1 MCALVASGFGADSAA
16 GSPELAQLRTHL
28 RSLQGPATDALRDYY
43 RQHAL
48 ADSGATL
55 SRFMTFALT
64 AGPAPKFQIVLKREE
79 LPPAVLA
86 LDGFSTVLA
95 NFYEEGQIEPLWH
108 QFEPA
113 YERAAAGIREPL
125 GQIVVSSTA
134 YLREIIR
141 PGVRTFRVYVEPMV
155 GSDTNVRNI
164 GDRYVVVVNP
174 ASPSFDLVRHAFLH
188 YLLDPLPIRYR
199 EKLVGEQPLLF
210 LADRAPNLPYEYHT
224 DLTSFFDECFVR
236 AVEFRVRRLPP
247 AQLADE
253 TNAAEANGYV
263 LIRPLLK
270 ALSQFESSEPSM
282 SLYFPDL
289 VRSIDVFSE
298 QVRLK
303 SVKFAPASASQPASE
318 RAEGLGAKKGNTGN
332 VPSDLEA
339 ELSAAERMIAERD
352 APGAAQAFER
362 ILLKSPGQPR
372 AVYGSAVAAVLQG
385 DAERARTLFEQVVAA
400 ANADS
405 TEMRPEPATLAWSHI
420 YLGRM
425 HDLQDDRD
433 QALEEYRAA
442 LAVENASDTARSA
455 AQRGI
460 EQAYRPAASNR
471 LPE

>member
-1 MCALVASGFGADSAA
+1 CVCAIPASARAASPQSESTGPIAVEANPQVFATMCALVSSGFGADSAA

-28 RSLQGPATDALRDYY
+28 RSLQGPATEALRDYY
-43 RQHAL
+43 RQHAM

-95 NFYEEGQIEPLWH
+95 NFYEEGQIELLWH

-174 ASPSFDLVRHAFLH
+174 ASPSFDLVRHALLH

-210 LADRAPNLPYEYHT
+210 LAD
-224 DLTSFFDECFVR
+224 
-236 AVEFRVRRLPP
+236 
-247 AQLADE
+247 
-253 TNAAEANGYV
+253 
-263 LIRPLLK
+263 
-270 ALSQFESSEPSM
+270 
-282 SLYFPDL
+282 
-289 VRSIDVFSE
+289 
-298 QVRLK
+298 
-303 SVKFAPASASQPASE
+303 
-318 RAEGLGAKKGNTGN
+318 
-332 VPSDLEA
+332 
-339 ELSAAERMIAERD
+339 
-352 APGAAQAFER
+352 
-362 ILLKSPGQPR
+362 
-372 AVYGSAVAAVLQG
+372 
-385 DAERARTLFEQVVAA
+385 
-400 ANADS
+400 
-405 TEMRPEPATLAWSHI
+405 
-420 YLGRM
+420 
-425 HDLQDDRD
+425 
-433 QALEEYRAA
+433 
-442 LAVENASDTARSA
+442 
-455 AQRGI
+455 
-460 EQAYRPAASNR
+460 
-471 LPE
+471 